1 MPSSYKLLNHVF
13 IIGMP
18 GSGKS
23 SLANKFS
30 SSFGLPTIDIDAHI
44 VQEEAQS
51 IAELWKNQGA
61 FYFRLKERMALF
73 NVLASEPKIV
83 ATGGGLPCHFN
94 NSFLMSDCY
103 SVFLNVEVNELVLR
117 NTKTKNP
124 LFTSEPMEGQ
134 IAALLNSRTKYY
146 ERANYKL
153 AAEDN
158 LDILANNFLNLL
170 LLDGIL
176 QSNI

>member
-1 MPSSYKLLNHVF
+1 
-13 IIGMP
+13 
-18 GSGKS
+18 
-23 SLANKFS
+23 
-30 SSFGLPTIDIDAHI
+30 
-44 VQEEAQS
+44 
-51 IAELWKNQGA
+51 
-61 FYFRLKERMALF
+61 
-73 NVLASEPKIV
+73 
-83 ATGGGLPCHFN
+83 
-94 NSFLMSDCY
+94 MSDCY

-158 LDILANNFLNLL
+158 LDNLANNFLNLL

>member
-23 SLANKFS
+23 SLANKLL
-30 SSFGLPTIDIDAHI
+30 SSFGLPIIDIDALI

-134 IAALLNSRTKYY
+134 ITTLLNRRMVYY
-146 ERANYKL
+146 ERANHVL
-153 AAEDN
+153 VAEDN
-158 LDILANNFLNLL
+158 LDVLANNFLNLL
-170 LLDGIL
+170 LIDGIL

>member
-1 MPSSYKLLNHVF
+1 
-13 IIGMP
+13 MP

-23 SLANKFS
+23 SLANQLS

>member
-23 SLANKFS
+23 SLANKLS
-30 SSFGLPTIDIDAHI
+30 SSFGLPIIDIDALI

-51 IAELWKNQGA
+51 ISELWKNQGA
-61 FYFRLKERMALF
+61 FYFRLKERMVLF

-94 NSFLMSDCY
+94 NSFLMSNCY
-103 SVFLNVEVNELVLR
+103 SVF
-117 NTKTKNP
+117 
-124 LFTSEPMEGQ
+124 
-134 IAALLNSRTKYY
+134 
-146 ERANYKL
+146 
-153 AAEDN
+153 
-158 LDILANNFLNLL
+158 
-170 LLDGIL
+170 
-176 QSNI
+176 

>member
-23 SLANKFS
+23 SLANKLL
-30 SSFGLPTIDIDAHI
+30 SSFGLPIIDIDALI

-134 IAALLNSRTKYY
+134 ITTLLNRRMVYY
-146 ERANYKL
+146 ERANHVL
-153 AAEDN
+153 VAEDN
-158 LDILANNFLNLL
+158 LDVLANNFLNLL
-170 LLDGIL
+170 LIDGIL
-176 QSNI
+176 QSNV